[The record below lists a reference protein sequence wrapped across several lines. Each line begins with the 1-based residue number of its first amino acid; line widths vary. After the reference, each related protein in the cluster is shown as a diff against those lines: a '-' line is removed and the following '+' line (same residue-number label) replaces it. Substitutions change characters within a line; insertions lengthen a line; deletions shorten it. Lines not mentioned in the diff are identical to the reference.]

1 MLDFQINSLTVFG
14 TTPHLFFP
22 LKTYSSCPINMS
34 SGHYPHTKAKPIA
47 KQLKKMVPKSVG
59 MLKRNIHWIFNEINK
74 LSADAPHAVEE
85 EDEAVPVA
93 LRARIGKFYSFF
105 FPHFLFTKLFFFLN
119 F

>member
-1 MLDFQINSLTVFG
+1 MTNYQTQILDFQINSLTVFG

-74 LSADAPHAVEE
+74 LIDDAAPRV
-85 EDEAVPVA
+85 EDEAVVVA
-93 LRARIGKFYSFF
+93 LEARVG
-105 FPHFLFTKLFFFLN
+105 T
-119 F
+119 